1 MNRKRIAR
9 VVAVLGVAL
18 VGAHL
23 VSTLPREVEIRY
35 DLGGDHRRATEIH
48 LSYLVEGDEMKGV
61 RFHYAHGAPKV
72 VRHRL
77 DLAPGAYRVVASL
90 HGPDLSRTLQRD
102 LEVPAEGVIRIDLDP
117 K

>member
-1 MNRKRIAR
+1 MNRKRLAR
-9 VVAVLGVAL
+9 LVAVLGVLL

-23 VSTLPREVEIRY
+23 LSTLPREVEIRY

-48 LSYLVEGDEMKGV
+48 LSYVADGAEMKGV

-72 VRHRL
+72 IRHRV
-77 DLAPGAYRVVASL
+77 DLTPGEYRVVASL
-90 HGPDLSRTLQRD
+90 HGPDLSRTLHRD
-102 LEVPAEGVIRIDLDP
+102 LEMPAEGVVRIALDP